1 MKKLRRGI
9 SCNFFLGKIMVTI
22 KRVYAAPS
30 EADGFRVLVDRLW
43 PRGISKERAKLDLWM
58 KEIAP
63 TTELRKWFAHDL
75 KRWPAFVEKYL
86 QELKTKTEMLAFL
99 AEKEQQG
106 KLTLIFAG
114 RDEEHNEAVV
124 LQQLLAKKD
133 RK

>member
-1 MKKLRRGI
+1 
-9 SCNFFLGKIMVTI
+9 MVTI